1 MKPETVARKIEE
13 IILRE
18 VGLFGNEVILVQ
30 KRLYNDF
37 LSLVNQ
43 LELDSGGYIKQTAA
57 NRSIL
62 NRAEVTFNNSISTSG
77 YQDAINRALGTI
89 NKLDAVNIAYFES
102 IDSAFKL
109 NRQFLTSLQNSTIS
123 TLENLVLNDG
133 LNSQIRTPLLQIL
146 NQNVNSGG
154 SYAGMVKQVQD
165 YIVGGENE
173 GKLLRYSKQIVR
185 DSLFQYSRAYQEA
198 VTNDLGLDW
207 YMYEGGLM
215 QTSRPFCIER
225 AGHFWHRKEI
235 ESWASLQWA
244 GKIPETTE
252 SSIFTYAGGYN
263 CYHSLIPVHDS
274 IVPNEDKKRFEDG
287 GFE

>member
-1 MKPETVARKIEE
+1 MKPESVASKIEE
-13 IILRE
+13 VILKE
-18 VGLFGNEVILVQ
+18 VGLFGQEVILVQ

-57 NRSIL
+57 NRAIL

-123 TLENLVLNDG
+123 TLENLILNDG

-173 GKLLRYSKQIVR
+173 GKLLRYSKQIVH
-185 DSLFQYSRAYQEA
+185 DTLFQYSRSYQA
-198 VTNDLGLDW
+198 SVTSDLGLVW

-215 QTSRPFCIER
+215 DKSRPFCIER
-225 AGHFWHRKEI
+225 AGRFFHQKEI
-235 ESWASLQWA
+235 ESWASLEWQ
-244 GKIPETTE
+244 GKMPDTTE
-252 SSIFTYAGGYN
+252 SSIFIYVAGWN
-263 CYHSLIPVHDS
+263 CRHSLISVHQS
-274 IVPNEDKKRFEDG
+274 IVPKEDIERFEESG
-287 GFE
+287 L

>member
-13 IILRE
+13 TILRE
-18 VGLFGNEVILVQ
+18 VGLFGQEVILVQ
-30 KRLYNDF
+30 KRLYSDF

-43 LELDSGGYIKQTAA
+43 LELDSGGYVKQTAA

-123 TLENLVLNDG
+123 TLENLILNDG

-165 YIVGGENE
+165 YIIGGDNE

-225 AGHFWHRKEI
+225 AGHFYHRKEI

-244 GKIPETTE
+244 GKIAETTE
-252 SSIFTYAGGYN
+252 SSIFVFVGGHQ
-263 CYHSLIPVHDS
+263 CAHSLIPVHVS
-274 IVPNEDKKRFEDG
+274 IVPKEDLERYEQEK
-287 GFE
+287 

>member
-1 MKPETVARKIEE
+1 MKPESVASKIEE
-13 IILRE
+13 VILKE
-18 VGLFGNEVILVQ
+18 VGLFGQEVILVQ

-37 LSLVNQ
+37 LGLVNQ

-57 NRSIL
+57 NRVIL
-62 NRAEVTFNNSISTSG
+62 NKAEVTFNNSISTSS
-77 YQDAINRALGTI
+77 YHDAINRALGTI
-89 NKLDAVNIAYFES
+89 NKLDAVNVAYFES

-185 DSLFQYSRAYQEA
+185 DSLFQYSRTYQA
-198 VTNDLGLDW
+198 SVTSDLGLVW
-207 YMYEGGLM
+207 FFYEGGIRS
-215 QTSRPFCIER
+215 TSRPFCIAR
-225 AGHFWHRKEI
+225 SGKFWHQKEI
-235 ESWASLQWA
+235 EAWASLEWQ
-244 GKIPETTE
+244 GKDALTTE
-252 SSIFTYAGGYN
+252 SSIFILAGGHN
-263 CYHSLIPVHDS
+263 CEHSIIPVHELVVS
-274 IVPNEDKKRFEDG
+274 PEDKKRYEEEFGE
-287 GFE
+287 